1 MQRVAGVDLPAT
13 LGRFRE
19 RHPDVEIRLRQAGAT
34 VLAEDVRTARLDFAF
49 VAVPPAQLRGVA
61 QTPIVADPMLLACAP
76 GHRLAGRRS
85 VRLAALADEDFV
97 EFQHGWG
104 VRIVLDQAFAA
115 LGVERHIVCEVNDTP
130 TLLDLVAHGLGVAV
144 VPRVLAA
151 GRSDVAFV
159 PLQGR
164 APQWEV
170 SLVTREDGALSAPSR
185 AFLAMLELPVQP
197 EAVEARPRVEE
208 RSTEG

>member
-1 MQRVAGVDLPAT
+1 
-13 LGRFRE
+13 
-19 RHPDVEIRLRQAGAT
+19 
-34 VLAEDVRTARLDFAF
+34 
-49 VAVPPAQLRGVA
+49 
-61 QTPIVADPMLLACAP
+61 
-76 GHRLAGRRS
+76 
-85 VRLAALADEDFV
+85 
-97 EFQHGWG
+97 
-104 VRIVLDQAFAA
+104 
-115 LGVERHIVCEVNDTP
+115 VCEVNDTP